1 MKCCYP
7 SKFHYESIGDGNI
20 ETIQSTCPAVDSYNS
35 QQGAAS
41 APQVDPNSCDAHR
54 SEGYECVPF
63 YQCEDGEI
71 IDDGAGL
78 LDIRS
83 ASTNSRLCSPNQ
95 HDYLIKR
102 IRSNEPNIAF

>member
-78 LDIRS
+78 LDIRFVSGAMYIRQNFRDFTPPLS
-83 ASTNSRLCSPNQ
+83 ASHATYNQ
-95 HDYLIKR
+95 YQ
-102 IRSNEPNIAF
+102 